1 MVANIPMENPDPFS
15 STLVALGSSRMALHC
30 AFAAA
35 AACAA
40 SEWDA
45 TRFRTASQLRWGL
58 GAEVSISS
66 LFCIIYIYIYSVYIL
81 YIVCIYILCIYIYT
95 CMSDTSKI
103 AEEPGAKLVSRCL
116 YTHVYIK
123 KTCEEHECHG
133 FTRPRWRWEP
143 NKGTFITELQV
154 WKHRET
160 HHKVSTRCLTPSG
173 SSSRAA
179 SPFHGDIYP
188 LVICYIAMEAL
199 AEIDGLPNLIAWWIC
214 PWLCKMLVITRG

>member
-66 LFCIIYIYIYSVYIL
+66 LFCIIYIYIFCIYSVYSL
-81 YIVCIYILCIYIYT
+81 YIYILCIYIYT
-95 CMSDTSKI
+95 HVCLIPARLLRNLGPNSFLDVYIHMFISRKHVKNMNAMDLPDQDDDGNQTKGLSSQN
-103 AEEPGAKLVSRCL
+103 SRCEN
-116 YTHVYIK
+116 I
-123 KTCEEHECHG
+123 G
-133 FTRPRWRWEP
+133 RP
-143 NKGTFITELQV
+143 T
-154 WKHRET
+154 
-160 HHKVSTRCLTPSG
+160 TRCPQD
-173 SSSRAA
+173 AW
-179 SPFHGDIYP
+179 PP
-188 LVICYIAMEAL
+188 LEAHPERLHRSMVIFTL
-199 AEIDGLPNLIAWWIC
+199 
-214 PWLCKMLVITRG
+214 WLFVT